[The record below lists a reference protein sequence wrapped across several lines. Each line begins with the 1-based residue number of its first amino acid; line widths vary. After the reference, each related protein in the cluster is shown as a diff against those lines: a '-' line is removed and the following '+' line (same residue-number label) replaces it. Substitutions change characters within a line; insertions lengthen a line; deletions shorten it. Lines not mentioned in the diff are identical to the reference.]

1 MPMLMKYEH
10 LCFYLIPSA
19 NRGTNKGFLDSCH
32 YNFSALEVCHYYS
45 LYWKIAITILHT
57 SHPCPHLRL
66 LPTWAHCQGGICV
79 LARIA
84 PLPSLKTEKRG
95 CADLTRLPLLRSPA
109 PNPNPASVSTAAIA
123 DLVDKEWRELWRTLT
138 SRLPA

>member
-32 YNFSALEVCHYYS
+32 YNFLALEECHYYS

-57 SHPCPHLRL
+57 SHTCPHLRL
-66 LPTWAHCQGGICV
+66 LPLGPIVRAVFAYWPV
-79 LARIA
+79 
-84 PLPSLKTEKRG
+84 
-95 CADLTRLPLLRSPA
+95 LPLFHLLRQRREAA
-109 PNPNPASVSTAAIA
+109 PT
-123 DLVDKEWRELWRTLT
+123 
-138 SRLPA
+138 